1 MGKLIFNLRKY
12 YQTLEQAAG
21 EKKLRT
27 KYFPLKYGDK
37 IYQLMVLES
46 EKLEKFEK
54 ILFLRAGIHG
64 TEPEGP
70 LFLSQNLGWIVDYT
84 HKRNTGLIIIPVGNP
99 SGLEVGTEYNILGQK
114 ENNCH
119 VKSVR
124 INYPVPEE
132 AKLMDLLLDKWLKKE
147 HRPIRGV
154 IDFHSETD
162 PVKPFVRE
170 GTYCYVDKIDEKYLA
185 ILKRIEKFAPVLKNT
200 SVVNFGPAKAWT
212 DENGLVVFADGSLT
226 DYLSSQGV
234 DRCIAPEVIT
244 GMKMAQFSKI
254 YWTWLTGVTDIIL

>member
-1 MGKLIFNLRKY
+1 MGKSIFNLEKY
-12 YQTLEQAAG
+12 YQTLEKVAG

-27 KYFPLKYGDK
+27 KYFPLKYGNK
-37 IYQLMVLES
+37 IYQLMLLES

-70 LFLSQNLGWIVDYT
+70 LFLVQNLNRIVDYV
-84 HKRNTGLIIIPVGNP
+84 HKRNTSLIIIPIGNP
-99 SGLEVGTEYNILGQK
+99 SGLETGTEYNILGQK

-132 AKLMDLLLDKWLKKE
+132 TKLIDFLLDQWLKKE
-147 HRPIRGV
+147 NRPIRGV

-162 PVKPFVRE
+162 PVSPSRRA
-170 GTYCYVDKIDEKYLA
+170 GTYCYVDKVDKKYLA
-185 ILKRIEKFAPVLKNT
+185 IIKKIEKFAPVLKNT
-200 SVVNFGPAKAWT
+200 EVVNFGPAKART
-212 DENGLVVFADGSLT
+212 DKNGLVVFADGSLT
-226 DYLSSQGV
+226 DYLSSLGV
-234 DRCIAPEVIT
+234 DWCIAPEVIA
-244 GMKMAQFSKI
+244 GMKMKQVSKI
-254 YWTWLTGVTDIIL
+254 YWLWLAGVADIL

>member
-1 MGKLIFNLRKY
+1 MKFDLKKY
-12 YQTLEQAAG
+12 YQTLEETAKQ
-21 EKKLRT
+21 KNLIVN
-27 KYFPLKYGDK
+27 YYPLKYGER

-46 EKLEKFEK
+46 EKLERFEK

-70 LFLSQNLGWIVDYT
+70 EFLKTNLQKIVNYV
-84 HKRNTGLIIIPVGNP
+84 HQRKIGLIIIPVGNP
-99 SGLEVGTEYNILGQK
+99 SGLEAGTEYNVLGQK

-119 VKSVR
+119 VKTKR

-132 AKLMDLLLDKWLKKE
+132 TKLMDWLLVQWLKKE
-147 HRPIRGV
+147 NRPIRGV

-162 PVKPFVRE
+162 PVSPPSKE
-170 GTYCYVDKIDEKYLA
+170 GTYCYVNKKDKKFLA
-185 ILKRIEKFAPVLKNT
+185 IIKKIAQFAPVLKNT
-200 SVVNFGPAKAWT
+200 EVVNFGSAKAVT

-234 DRCIAPEVIT
+234 DRCLVPEVMA
-244 GMKMAQFSKI
+244 GMNMKQVSKI
-254 YWTWLTGVTDIIL
+254 YWTWLAGVVEIL